1 MTDKIIQRGEQSLFY
16 LRPWRWWSVAMMV
29 LMLDVSSKAAIS
41 TLMAYGEAIPAVSYT
56 HLTLPTIY
64 SV

>member
-29 LMLDVSSKAAIS
+29 LMLDVASKAAIS
-41 TLMAYGEAIPAVSYT
+41 TLMTYGEAIPILSLI
-56 HLTLPTIY
+56 HI
-64 SV
+64 